1 MFSRLHWV
9 RGLFTLDRDT
19 GIAILIRPDRFII
32 ATTIRDYRVFESLSR
47 GALDQ
52 LFMWLLPRKLI
63 KAVHVKFDFLGG
75 ETVFPFIHCVTT
87 RLSMTY
93 QCTLQ
98 HVMITRPAMVGFDHK
113 LETVIQPLRQYSQ
126 SLRKKLMTLAVAIR
140 LTIYVKVCCWCESYS
155 LLDQEKFQRDSPISA
170 RQASQVNMPCLMHMY
185 SLFMGAVVNFCWRR
199 PAAPHCVVEFWTT
212 SVEQTAHI
220 SIANTS

>member
-1 MFSRLHWV
+1 
-9 RGLFTLDRDT
+9 
-19 GIAILIRPDRFII
+19 
-32 ATTIRDYRVFESLSR
+32 
-47 GALDQ
+47 
-52 LFMWLLPRKLI
+52 MWLLPRKLI

-75 ETVFPFIHCVTT
+75 ETVFPFIHCVST

-155 LLDQEKFQRDSPISA
+155 LLDQEKFQRF
-170 RQASQVNMPCLMHMY
+170 L
-185 SLFMGAVVNFCWRR
+185 NFCQAGVSSQHVV
-199 PAAPHCVVEFWTT
+199 PDAHVQSFYGSSCQFLLAARHCVVEFWTT
-212 SVEQTAHI
+212 SVEQTARI